1 MHSGNEFLEL
11 SERIAK
17 AVHVSVRGIVGTDEA
32 GKILYIGADGTP
44 TKLIDDVSEK
54 AIFEVLGKEDS
65 PFRIISEE
73 AGEKIVGHSPE
84 LPDLTLIIDPIDGTY
99 NAVQGIPFYSIS
111 LAIASTDLNDIIFG
125 YVRNL
130 ANGDTFYAEH
140 GKGAYF
146 NGTKLKT
153 SDNSDIRKFC
163 VSVYGY
169 RQNISAASCLSGN
182 VRRIRSLGSVALE
195 LCYVAAGKI
204 DAFADVRGTM
214 RMTDIA
220 AGKLM
225 IEEAGGI
232 VTDGNGYPLKL
243 ENQLLSRVCVIAS
256 NGLAHDSILELST
269 GITNEG
275 K

>member
-1 MHSGNEFLEL
+1 MHSTDDFLAL
-11 SERIAK
+11 GDKIAG
-17 AVHVSVRGIVGTDEA
+17 AVHEATKELVGSQNA
-32 GKILYIGADGTP
+32 GRILYTGADGTP
-44 TKLIDDVSEK
+44 TKLIDDAAEK
-54 AIFEVLGKEDS
+54 AIFKVLDEEGS

-73 AGEKIVGHSPE
+73 AGEKIIGKS
-84 LPDLTLIIDPIDGTY
+84 PDLTIIIDPIDGTY
-99 NAVQGIPFYSIS
+99 NAIQGIPFYSVS
-111 LAIASTDLNDIIFG
+111 LAITSNDLNNIIFG

-153 SDNSDIRKFC
+153 SENSDIRKFC

-169 RQNISAASCLSGN
+169 RQNIVDASSLSEN

-220 AGKLM
+220 AGKLI
-225 IEEAGGI
+225 IEEAEGI
-232 VTDGNGYPLKL
+232 VTDGNGDSLKL
-243 ENQLLSRVCVIAS
+243 ENQLLSRACVIAS
-256 NGLAHDSILELST
+256 NGLAHESILKLST
-269 GITNEG
+269 GITNDG

>member
-1 MHSGNEFLEL
+1 MHSSNEFLEL

-17 AVHVSVRGIVGTDEA
+17 AVHVSIKDIVGTPEA
-32 GKILYIGADGTP
+32 GKILYTGADGTP

-65 PFRIISEE
+65 PFRIFSEE
-73 AGEKIVGHSPE
+73 AGEKIIGKSSD
-84 LPDLTLIIDPIDGTY
+84 LPDFTIIIDPIDGTY
-99 NAVQGIPFYSIS
+99 NAVQGIPFYSLS
-111 LAIASTDLNDIIFG
+111 LAITSTDLNDIIFG
-125 YVRNL
+125 YVQNL

-146 NGTKLKT
+146 NGTNLKT
-153 SDNSDIRKFC
+153 SANSDICKFC
-163 VSVYGY
+163 ISIYGY
-169 RQNISAASCLSGN
+169 RRNIAAASSLASN
-182 VRRIRSLGSVALE
+182 VRRIRSLGSVALD

-204 DAFADVRGTM
+204 DAFTDVRGTM

-220 AGKLM
+220 AGKLI

-232 VTDGNGYPLKL
+232 VTDENGESLKL

-256 NGLAHDSILELST
+256 NGLAHESILKLST
-269 GITNEG
+269 GMINDG

>member
-1 MHSGNEFLEL
+1 MHVNNEFLEL

-17 AVHVSVRGIVGTDEA
+17 AVHVSIKDIVGTAEA
-32 GKILYIGADGTP
+32 GKTLYTGADGTP

-54 AIFEVLGKEDS
+54 AIFEILGKEGS

-73 AGEKIVGHSPE
+73 AGEKIIGNSPAI
-84 LPDLTLIIDPIDGTY
+84 PDLTIIIDPIDGTY
-99 NAVQGIPFYSIS
+99 NAVQGIPFYSVS
-111 LAIASTDLNDIIFG
+111 LAITSTDLNDIIFG
-125 YVRNL
+125 YVQNL
-130 ANGDTFYAEH
+130 ANGDTFYAEN

-146 NGTKLKT
+146 NGAKLKT
-153 SDNSDIRKFC
+153 SGNSDIHKFC
-163 VSVYGY
+163 ISVYGY
-169 RQNISAASCLSGN
+169 RRNTVAASGISEN
-182 VRRIRSLGSVALE
+182 VRRIRSFGSVALD

-204 DAFADVRGTM
+204 DAFVDVRGTM

-220 AGKLM
+220 AGKLI

-232 VTDGNGYPLKL
+232 VTDGDGDSLKL

-256 NGLAHDSILELST
+256 NGLAHESILKLST
-269 GITNEG
+269 GITDEG

>member
-1 MHSGNEFLEL
+1 MHVNNEFLEL
-11 SERIAK
+11 SERIAE
-17 AVHVSVRGIVGTDEA
+17 AVHVSIKDIVGTHEA
-32 GKILYIGADGTP
+32 GKVLYTGADGTP
-44 TKLIDDVSEK
+44 TKLIDDIAEK
-54 AIFEVLGKEDS
+54 AIFEILGKEDS

-73 AGEKIVGHSPE
+73 AGEKIIGNSPAI
-84 LPDLTLIIDPIDGTY
+84 PDLTIIIDPIDGTY
-99 NAVQGIPFYSIS
+99 NAVQGIPFYGVS
-111 LAIASTDLNDIIFG
+111 LAITSVDLNDIIFG

-146 NGTKLKT
+146 NGAKLKT

-169 RQNISAASCLSGN
+169 RQNITAASSLSEN
-182 VRRIRSLGSVALE
+182 VRRIKSLGSVALE

-204 DAFADVRGTM
+204 DAFTDVRGTM

-220 AGKLM
+220 AGKLI

-232 VTDGNGYPLKL
+232 VTDGDGDSLKL

-256 NGLAHDSILELST
+256 NGLAHESILKLST
-269 GITNEG
+269 GITDES